1 MKDAG
6 VRDQVKVI
14 VGGAPITEE
23 FAEEIS
29 ADGYSESAV
38 GVVAAAK
45 KVQV

>member
-23 FAEEIS
+23 FAEEIG

-45 KVQV
+45 KVRV